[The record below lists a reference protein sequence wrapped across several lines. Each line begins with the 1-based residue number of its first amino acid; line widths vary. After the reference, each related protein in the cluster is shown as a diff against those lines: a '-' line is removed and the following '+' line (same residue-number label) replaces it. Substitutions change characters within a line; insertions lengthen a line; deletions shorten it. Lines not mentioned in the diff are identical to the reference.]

1 MIPPNVPRWIVSS
14 LFSLLL
20 SLPSLALSQ
29 SLHTSPYFSLP
40 PSPVFPDFTLLF
52 LSPDLTP
59 FFLSLFNPIIPPS
72 VSPPSPCSLLFIS
85 DTQSTKW
92 LSLVFGHVTKQY
104 VSQLAGSTST
114 DFLCVQSDV
123 FTRFLSADMHTLA
136 GLTQC
141 RESLIL
147 ILAAWLCLGERTW
160 RSLQRVSH
168 MWFI

>member
-1 MIPPNVPRWIVSS
+1 MCQDGSS
-14 LFSLLL
+14 HLSFLSYFL
-20 SLPSLALSQ
+20 SLPSPSLSPSIPHPI
-29 SLHTSPYFSLP
+29 SLSLYLPFS
-40 PSPVFPDFTLLF
+40 PDFTLLF
-52 LSPDLTP
+52 LSPDLAP

-72 VSPPSPCSLLFIS
+72 LSPPSPYSLLFIS
-85 DTQSTKW
+85 DTRSTKW

-114 DFLCVQSDV
+114 DFLRVQSDV

-136 GLTQC
+136 GLTQR

>member
-1 MIPPNVPRWIVSS
+1 MCQDGSS
-14 LFSLLL
+14 HLSFLSYFL
-20 SLPSLALSQ
+20 SLPSPSLSPSIPHPI
-29 SLHTSPYFSLP
+29 SLSLYLPFSLI
-40 PSPVFPDFTLLF
+40 SPFCFSLRISLL
-52 LSPDLTP
+52 

-72 VSPPSPCSLLFIS
+72 LSPPSPCSLLFIS
-85 DTQSTKW
+85 DTRSTKW

-136 GLTQC
+136 GLTQR